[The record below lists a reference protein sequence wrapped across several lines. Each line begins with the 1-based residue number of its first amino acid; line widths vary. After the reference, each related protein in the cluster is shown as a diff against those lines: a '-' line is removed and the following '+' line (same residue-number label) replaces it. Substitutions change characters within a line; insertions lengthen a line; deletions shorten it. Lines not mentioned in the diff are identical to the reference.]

1 MKRLPSLL
9 LAVLLL
15 IGISVPTVL
24 AESAAKL
31 QDEAASSAV
40 AESSSAVS
48 SAPQEN
54 SGPSAGLLTGQSVQ
68 NAAADTAVNSATAL
82 HFSDLADVL
91 MKYNDNIR
99 SLQASLGDLSETST
113 GSLER
118 AVTLLETQSA
128 GIQSTLN
135 ALSLAADNPDLD
147 NNQALVYRAL
157 IQSLGMNQGS
167 LKSQI
172 STLENQINTLDVTVD
187 TSQNSIQNGI
197 NQILKGAET
206 LYIGIVTMESAA
218 GGVQRNIAA
227 LDRAAAIRE
236 KQLELG
242 MASAYDVETIRYQR
256 SQAQSGL
263 ETLKFQIKT
272 SKLSLES
279 MCGMNLSG
287 TVALDALALPTAE
300 ELSGVS
306 YDKNWSA
313 AAGRNVDVMNA
324 EVKRNNEKDSDY
336 QSNKKAYQAAVS
348 SFSCKY
354 KILCLTVAEKNRLT
368 ESARAAVDYQTRTVA
383 IAKEKYGRGMLSYE
397 EYLTAQDALK
407 RARDDL
413 QSAGLDLFTAY
424 RNYVWATDHG
434 IV

>member
-1 MKRLPSLL
+1 
-9 LAVLLL
+9 
-15 IGISVPTVL
+15 
-24 AESAAKL
+24 
-31 QDEAASSAV
+31 
-40 AESSSAVS
+40 
-48 SAPQEN
+48 
-54 SGPSAGLLTGQSVQ
+54 
-68 NAAADTAVNSATAL
+68 
-82 HFSDLADVL
+82 
-91 MKYNDNIR
+91 
-99 SLQASLGDLSETST
+99 
-113 GSLER
+113 
-118 AVTLLETQSA
+118 
-128 GIQSTLN
+128 
-135 ALSLAADNPDLD
+135 
-147 NNQALVYRAL
+147 
-157 IQSLGMNQGS
+157 
-167 LKSQI
+167 
-172 STLENQINTLDVTVD
+172 
-187 TSQNSIQNGI
+187 
-197 NQILKGAET
+197 
-206 LYIGIVTMESAA
+206 
-218 GGVQRNIAA
+218 
-227 LDRAAAIRE
+227 
-236 KQLELG
+236 
-242 MASAYDVETIRYQR
+242 
-256 SQAQSGL
+256 
-263 ETLKFQIKT
+263 
-272 SKLSLES
+272 
-279 MCGMNLSG
+279 
-287 TVALDALALPTAE
+287 VALDALALPTAE